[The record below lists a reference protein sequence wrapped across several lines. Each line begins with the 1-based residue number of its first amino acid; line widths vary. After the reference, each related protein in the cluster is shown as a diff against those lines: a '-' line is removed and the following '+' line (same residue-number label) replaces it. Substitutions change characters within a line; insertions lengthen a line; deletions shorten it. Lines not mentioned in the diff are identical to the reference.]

1 MIKEAIFFITNFII
15 MYILLRKLEPRFRQ
29 KKTVKAV
36 MYLNSI
42 AHGILIFAASSAF
55 LTKKMGIAEYN
66 TYIEMTKGYL
76 LQDIIVMCYFYKYID
91 GFFLMLF
98 HHVIFFASLFS
109 NFIAIYPYLLAQAL
123 TCEVTNFFLYGG
135 WFLIQLGLDR
145 TFIFI
150 MNAVI
155 LITLFFYFRVYNFL
169 NLFLIAIDIENAH
182 LESSVLF
189 FISFMNVYWF
199 VLLVEKFIKLL
210 IFL

>member
-1 MIKEAIFFITNFII
+1 
-15 MYILLRKLEPRFRQ
+15 MYILFTKLEPRFRQ
-29 KKTVKAV
+29 KKIVKAV

-55 LTKKMGIAEYN
+55 LTKKIQLQEYN

-98 HHVIFFASLFS
+98 HHIIFFGSLFS
-109 NFIAIYPYLLAQAL
+109 NFIYIYPSLLAQAL
-123 TCEVTNFFLYGG
+123 TCEVTNFFVYGG

-145 TFIFI
+145 TFIFV
-150 MNAVI
+150 MNATI

-169 NLFLIAIDIENAH
+169 NLFLISMNVENAH
-182 LESSVLF
+182 LEASVLF
-189 FISFMNVYWF
+189 FVAFLNVYWF
-199 VLLVEKFIKLL
+199 VLLVEKFFKLL